1 MRPCRGLLDFIPSDS
16 IMPTTVVVDTSPVFL
31 SRSTG
36 RSSSCQEPKKSVRP
50 KTLIR
55 TKAASS
61 PASPFTGRRRE
72 DPVAKSSFAIQPNI
86 KASPE
91 ILGNKNIPT
100 TPSESAN
107 IPSRLDYYSDNIL
120 CEIANSDI
128 PITGII

>member
-50 KTLIR
+50 KTLIQ